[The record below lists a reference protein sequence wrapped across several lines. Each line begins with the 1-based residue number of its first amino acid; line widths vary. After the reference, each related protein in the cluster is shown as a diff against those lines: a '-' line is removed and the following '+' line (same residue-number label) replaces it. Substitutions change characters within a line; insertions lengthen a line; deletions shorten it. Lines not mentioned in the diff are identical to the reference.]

1 MAVKK
6 VADHYWNHFVWITV
20 IICETRHLTVHR
32 HWHVFVLGFATWRWS
47 EWEESP
53 DFVSYT
59 REKKRRWEEKEE
71 KLSHCRW
78 SVSSIQTAKYKPVLF
93 LSPACCSDDEI
104 LTSSSTETS
113 WINIS
118 FHTESVGRGHFFLIS
133 LNHILSY
140 TVWTVW
146 CSRCFSLLKIFLAL
160 ERGEHSAAQRKRER
174 EREWWL
180 SEGERESQISPGR
193 HCVRSGALGPF
204 GWLTLNG
211 CPGEVTRL
219 IENRL
224 RGEGNAFAP
233 RLAPWPTVQRLPW
246 QLWNPTYLFATLWR
260 ERVERL
266 SE

>member
-1 MAVKK
+1 MNNCN
-6 VADHYWNHFVWITV
+6 YMWNPSFNSSSTLTRFCFR
-20 IICETRHLTVHR
+20 ICNMKMKWVRRES
-32 HWHVFVLGFATWRWS
+32 WFCVLHK
-47 EWEESP
+47 
-53 DFVSYT
+53 
-59 REKKRRWEEKEE
+59 REKRRWEEKEE

-93 LSPACCSDDEI
+93 LLPACCSDDEI

-180 SEGERESQISPGR
+180 SEGERESQNSPGR